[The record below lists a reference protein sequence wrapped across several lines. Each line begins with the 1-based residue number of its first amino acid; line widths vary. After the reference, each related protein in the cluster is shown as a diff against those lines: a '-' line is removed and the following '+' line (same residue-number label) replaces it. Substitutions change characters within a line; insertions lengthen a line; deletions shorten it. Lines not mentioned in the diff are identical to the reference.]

1 MSVLEDMGDA
11 LAREVIAAME
21 ELGDDRFYD
30 KVSKVLLDA
39 SPTMQE
45 AFLTAYRVRVAG
57 KSASTESLRLIKAS
71 DGSTLKTITSTGT
84 TSLRKSVFTGWEE
97 V

>member
-11 LAREVIAAME
+11 LARDVIAAME

-30 KVSKVLLDA
+30 KISKVLLDA

-45 AFLTAYRVRVAG
+45 AFLTAYRVRIAEKRGRAFIEAALKAKREGGTGPRVHL
-57 KSASTESLRLIKAS
+57 ES
-71 DGSTLKTITSTGT
+71 GGH
-84 TSLRKSVFTGWEE
+84 
-97 V
+97 

>member
-21 ELGDDRFYD
+21 ELGDERFFD

-45 AFLTAYRVRVAG
+45 AFLNAYRVRVAEKRG
-57 KSASTESLRLIKAS
+57 RAFIEASLKAKREG
-71 DGSTLKTITSTGT
+71 GSGPRVLLDQG
-84 TSLRKSVFTGWEE
+84 GGH
-97 V
+97 

>member
-1 MSVLEDMGDA
+1 MSVLDDMGDA

-21 ELGDDRFYD
+21 ELGDERFFD

-45 AFLTAYRVRVAG
+45 AFLTAYRVRVAEKRG
-57 KSASTESLRLIKAS
+57 RAFMEAALKAKREGRGGPKIHMDS
-71 DGSTLKTITSTGT
+71 GG
-84 TSLRKSVFTGWEE
+84 GH
-97 V
+97 

>member
-45 AFLTAYRVRVAG
+45 AFLTAYRVRVAEKRG
-57 KSASTESLRLIKAS
+57 REYINACLKAKR
-71 DGSTLKTITSTGT
+71 DGGNAP
-84 TSLRKSVFTGWEE
+84 RVVMDMGGGH
-97 V
+97 

>member
-1 MSVLEDMGDA
+1 MSVLDDMGDA

-21 ELGDDRFYD
+21 ELGDDRFFD

-45 AFLTAYRVRVAG
+45 AFLTAYRVRVAEKRG
-57 KSASTESLRLIKAS
+57 RAFMEAALKAKREGR
-71 DGSTLKTITSTGT
+71 DGPKIHMDSG
-84 TSLRKSVFTGWEE
+84 GGH
-97 V
+97 

>member
-11 LAREVIAAME
+11 LALEVISAME
-21 ELGDDRFYD
+21 ELGDERFFD

-45 AFLTAYRVRVAG
+45 AFLTAYRVRVAEARG
-57 KSASTESLRLIKAS
+57 RKFLDALLKAKR
-71 DGSTLKTITSTGT
+71 DGTAPPPGPRDTVGH
-84 TSLRKSVFTGWEE
+84 
-97 V
+97 

>member
-1 MSVLEDMGDA
+1 MSVLDDMGDA

-21 ELGDDRFYD
+21 ELGDERFFD

-45 AFLTAYRVRVAG
+45 AFLTAYRVRVAEKRG
-57 KSASTESLRLIKAS
+57 RAFMEAALKAKREGR
-71 DGSTLKTITSTGT
+71 DGPKVHMDSG
-84 TSLRKSVFTGWEE
+84 GGH
-97 V
+97 

>member
-11 LAREVIAAME
+11 LALEVIAAME
-21 ELGDDRFYD
+21 ELGDERFFD

-45 AFLTAYRVRVAG
+45 AFLTAYRVRVAEKRG
-57 KSASTESLRLIKAS
+57 RAFIEASLKAKREG
-71 DGSTLKTITSTGT
+71 GSGPRVLLDQG
-84 TSLRKSVFTGWEE
+84 GGH
-97 V
+97 